1 MPVHTGRGADFTN
14 CRNGLNPHAFE
25 GGAERAL
32 IRVIPVIRIVGALVF
47 GVGLLMLAPLAL
59 DIATGRIRSS
69 PFVLGFVATAFFGAT
84 MLVATAGREEL
95 ELSRRQ
101 AFLTTG
107 IVWLVA
113 PIFGALPFV
122 AAGMSFIDGYF
133 EVASGL
139 TTTGATVITGLD
151 AKAPSL
157 LLWRS
162 LLQWLG
168 GIGIVVIG
176 IIVMPVLR
184 VGGMQLFR
192 TESSDQSD
200 KVFGRGYDLVV
211 WIGYVYFGL
220 TTLCAMIYALLG
232 MNAFDAVN
240 HAMAT
245 ISTGGFSTHDASFD
259 YFKSPPIEWAATL
272 FMAAGALPFV
282 AFIRAIRARGQP
294 LFSDIQVRAF
304 FFFITASSLAIAA
317 TLVLKDGLDANE
329 AIRLAAFHVVSIVTT
344 TGFVA
349 DDYSK
354 WGAFASGAFLILTF
368 IGGCSGSTA
377 GGIKIYRLQILLKL
391 AHAHLKRLI
400 SPSQAVVVTY
410 GTRRVGDE
418 IEIAILTFLVATLV
432 STAAFTAILS
442 WIGLDLVTALSAAAT
457 CLANVG
463 PGLGD
468 IIGPAGNFAPLPDA
482 AKAVLSF
489 AMILGR
495 LEFFTLLVLLT
506 PSFWRG

>member
-1 MPVHTGRGADFTN
+1 M
-14 CRNGLNPHAFE
+14 
-25 GGAERAL
+25 
-32 IRVIPVIRIVGALVF
+32 IRVIPVIRIVGALVL
-47 GVGLLMLAPLAL
+47 GVGLLMLAPLAV
-59 DIATGRIRSS
+59 DIAGGRIQTS
-69 PFVLGFVATAFFGAT
+69 PFAFGFVTTVFAGAT
-84 MLVATAGREEL
+84 MLVATAGREAI

-107 IVWLVA
+107 LVWLIA
-113 PIFGALPFV
+113 PVFGALPMV
-122 AAGMSFIDGYF
+122 GAGMSFVDGYF

-139 TTTGATVITGLD
+139 TTTGATVITRLD
-151 AKAPSL
+151 AQAPSL

-168 GIGIVVIG
+168 GIGIVVIA

-220 TTLCAMIYALLG
+220 TILCAMVYALLG

-240 HAMAT
+240 HAMTSIA
-245 ISTGGFSTHDASFD
+245 TGGFSTHDSSFG
-259 YFKSPPIEWAATL
+259 YFQSPEIEWAATL

-282 AFIRAIRARGQP
+282 AYIRALRGKGRAV
-294 LFSDIQVRAF
+294 FSDIQVRAF
-304 FFFITASSLAIAA
+304 VFIIAA
-317 TLVLKDGLDANE
+317 AAVAVATTLSVVAGVEAGDAL
-329 AIRLAAFHVVSIVTT
+329 RLATFHVVSIVTGS
-344 TGFVA
+344 GFVV
-349 DDYSK
+349 DDYTK
-354 WGAFASGAFLILTF
+354 WGNFAPGAFLVLMF

-377 GGIKIYRLQILLKL
+377 GGIKVYRLQILLKL

-400 SPSQAVVVTY
+400 SPSQAIVVTY
-410 GTRRVGDE
+410 GARRVGDE
-418 IEIAILTFLVATLV
+418 IEIAILTFLVAMLV

-457 CLANVG
+457 CLSNVG

-468 IIGPAGNFAPLPDA
+468 IIGPAGNYAPLPDA
-482 AKAVLSF
+482 AKVILAL

>member
-1 MPVHTGRGADFTN
+1 M
-14 CRNGLNPHAFE
+14 
-25 GGAERAL
+25 
-32 IRVIPVIRIVGALVF
+32 IQVIPVIRIVGALVL
-47 GVGLLMLAPLAL
+47 GVGLMMLAPLAL
-59 DIATGRIRSS
+59 DTAGGRFRAS
-69 PFVLGFVATAFFGAT
+69 PFMVGFVTTVFFGAT
-84 MLVATAGREEL
+84 MLISTAGRDTI

-107 IVWLVA
+107 LVWLIA

-122 AAGMSFIDGYF
+122 AAGMSFVDGYF

-139 TTTGATVITGLD
+139 TTTGATVMTGLD
-151 AKAPSL
+151 TTAPSL

-200 KVFGRGYDLVV
+200 KVFGRGYDLLV
-211 WIGYVYFGL
+211 WIGYIYFGL
-220 TTLCAMIYALLG
+220 TLLCAMTYALLG
-232 MNAFDAVN
+232 MSAFDAIN
-240 HAMAT
+240 HAMT
-245 ISTGGFSTHDASFD
+245 SISTGGFSTHDASIGF
-259 YFKSPPIEWAATL
+259 FKSPEIEWAATL

-282 AFIRAIRARGQP
+282 AYIRALRARGQP

-304 FFFITASSLAIAA
+304 FFFVAAASATIAA
-317 TLVLKDGLDANE
+317 TLILKTGRDAGE

-344 TGFVA
+344 TGYA
-349 DDYSK
+349 AEDYNK
-354 WGAFASGAFLILTF
+354 WGEFALGAFLVLTF

-418 IEIAILTFLVATLV
+418 IEIAILTFLVAMLV
-432 STAAFTAILS
+432 STAAFTAVLS
-442 WIGLDLVTALSAAAT
+442 WIGLDLVTALSAAAS
-457 CLANVG
+457 CLSNVG

-468 IIGPAGNFAPLPDA
+468 IIGPSGTFGPLPES
-482 AKAVLSF
+482 AKAVLSA

-495 LEFFTLLVLLT
+495 LEFFTLLVMLT

>member
-1 MPVHTGRGADFTN
+1 M
-14 CRNGLNPHAFE
+14 
-25 GGAERAL
+25 
-32 IRVIPVIRIVGALVF
+32 IQVIPVIRILGGLVL
-47 GVGLLMLAPLAL
+47 GVGLLMLAPISL
-59 DIATGRIRSS
+59 DAAAGRLGSS
-69 PFVLGFVATAFFGAT
+69 PFAVGLVTTVFIGAS
-84 MLVATAGREEL
+84 MLVATAGRAAI

-113 PIFGALPFV
+113 PVFGALPFV
-122 AAGMSFIDGYF
+122 AAGMSFVDGYF

-139 TTTGATVITGLD
+139 TTTGATVMTGLD
-151 AKAPSL
+151 ETAPSL

-168 GIGIVVIG
+168 GIGIIVIG
-176 IIVMPVLR
+176 IMVMPVLR

-211 WIGYVYFGL
+211 WIGYIYFGFTL
-220 TTLCAMIYALLG
+220 LCAMVYAFLG
-232 MNAFDAVN
+232 MNAFDAIN
-240 HAMAT
+240 HAMTSIA
-245 ISTGGFSTHDASFD
+245 TGGFSTHDASIG
-259 YFKSPPIEWAATL
+259 YFQSPAIEWGATF

-282 AFIRAIRARGQP
+282 AYIRAVRSRGQP
-294 LFSDIQVRAF
+294 LFGDIQVRAF
-304 FFFITASSLAIAA
+304 FVFAAGASAAIAA
-317 TLVLKDGLDANE
+317 TLAASNGFDAGE
-329 AIRLAAFHVVSIVTT
+329 AVRLAAFHVVSIMTT
-344 TGFVA
+344 TGYAAA
-349 DDYSK
+349 DYGA
-354 WGAFASGAFLILTF
+354 WGSFAVGGFLVLTF

-418 IEIAILTFLVATLV
+418 IEIAILTFLVAMLV
-432 STAAFTAILS
+432 STAAFTLFLS

-468 IIGPAGNFAPLPDA
+468 IIGPTGTFAPLPDA